1 MDKIELL
8 QQIFEVCIIPLL
20 AVLTGYIVK
29 LIQTKSAE
37 IQATTEN
44 AIADKYI
51 AMLADTITQ
60 CVIATNQTYVESLKK
75 NKAFTAEAQAEAFN
89 KTLNAVMDVLSEDAK
104 KYITETFGD
113 LETYL
118 TTQIEA
124 AVNTNK

>member
-51 AMLADTITQ
+51 AMLTDTITQ

-75 NKAFTAEAQAEAFN
+75 DKAFTAEAQAEAFD

>member
-51 AMLADTITQ
+51 AMLTDTITQ

-75 NKAFTAEAQAEAFN
+75 DKAFTAEAQAEAFN

>member
-124 AVNTNK
+124 EVNTNK

>member
-37 IQATTEN
+37 IQATTDN

-51 AMLADTITQ
+51 AMLTDTITQ

-75 NKAFTAEAQAEAFN
+75 DKAFTAEAQAEAFD
-89 KTLNAVMDVLSEDAK
+89 KTLNAVMDILSEDAK

-113 LETYL
+113 LETYKL
-118 TTQIEA
+118 A
-124 AVNTNK
+124 KAS

>member
-37 IQATTEN
+37 IQATTDN

-51 AMLADTITQ
+51 AMLTDTITQ

-75 NKAFTAEAQAEAFN
+75 DKAFTAEAQAEAFD
-89 KTLNAVMDVLSEDAK
+89 KTLNAFMDVLSEDAK

>member
-37 IQATTEN
+37 IQATTDN

-51 AMLADTITQ
+51 AMLTDTITQ

-75 NKAFTAEAQAEAFN
+75 DKAFTAEAQAEAFD

>member
-29 LIQTKSAE
+29 LIKTKSAE